1 MYPKVHKTFRNLQT
15 NGRMLKDSNLGELCP
30 PGSSAHKGAKKVHGR
45 TQGNCRQAP
54 AEEKEIQKQK
64 EYIEKVKKLNKEKNS
79 DDNYFAAFSGQDVN
93 LSNKKFNGSDVTAC
107 FGGIKL
113 DLREAIIEKDIVINA
128 SSIFG
133 GINILV
139 PEDVNVIVKSTSIFG
154 GVTNKKENTNS
165 KKNIY
170 INAMCM
176 FGGVDIK

>member
-1 MYPKVHKTFRNLQT
+1 MHIILCSYTVYLICSVHILDIVKELFCYIGYGRGNPESLIFKNSFNSKVNDKIN
-15 NGRMLKDSNLGELCP
+15 
-30 PGSSAHKGAKKVHGR
+30 
-45 TQGNCRQAP
+45 
-54 AEEKEIQKQK
+54 
-64 EYIEKVKKLNKEKNS
+64 KLNKEKNS

-93 LSNKKFNGSDVTAC
+93 LSNKKFNGSDITAC

>member
-1 MYPKVHKTFRNLQT
+1 MPSIIVIIGLSLIFKNSFNSKVNDKIN
-15 NGRMLKDSNLGELCP
+15 
-30 PGSSAHKGAKKVHGR
+30 
-45 TQGNCRQAP
+45 
-54 AEEKEIQKQK
+54 
-64 EYIEKVKKLNKEKNS
+64 KLNKEKNS

-107 FGGIKL
+107 FGDIKL

-128 SSIFG
+128 SSILG

>member
-1 MYPKVHKTFRNLQT
+1 M
-15 NGRMLKDSNLGELCP
+15 
-30 PGSSAHKGAKKVHGR
+30 
-45 TQGNCRQAP
+45 
-54 AEEKEIQKQK
+54 
-64 EYIEKVKKLNKEKNS
+64 
-79 DDNYFAAFSGQDVN
+79 
-93 LSNKKFNGSDVTAC
+93 
-107 FGGIKL
+107 
-113 DLREAIIEKDIVINA
+113 DIVINA